1 MTNNT
6 PSDIVRYFRVDRRD
20 LVYLKFILEAYE
32 GMSTLST
39 VEKGGAI
46 VSLTVPAGF
55 AGDMAEL
62 INALQGEITLVEI
75 AGPDECAKGPMT
87 HA

>member
-1 MTNNT
+1 MINDT
-6 PSDIVRYFRVDRRD
+6 PDIIRYFRLDRRD

-39 VEKGGAI
+39 VDKSGVV

-55 AGDMAEL
+55 GDDMAEL
-62 INALQGEITLVEI
+62 ISALQGEITLVET
-75 AGPDECAKGPMT
+75 AGPDSVPKDTMT